1 MNLSLR
7 IHQFLLLFQVL
18 SPSDTPA
25 QDGNVG
31 TAAHLVSKSKSGG
44 LSSGTIAVIIISIIA
59 AIAAVIVVVVLKRRG
74 AFSSKRRISEYDA
87 SASELKIN

>member
-7 IHQFLLLFQVL
+7 IHQVLLLF

-31 TAAHLVSKSKSGG
+31 TAAHLVSKSGG

-59 AIAAVIVVVVLKRRG
+59 AIAAVVVVLKRRG

>member
-31 TAAHLVSKSKSGG
+31 TAAHLVSKSGG

-59 AIAAVIVVVVLKRRG
+59 AIAVVVVVLKRRG

>member
-31 TAAHLVSKSKSGG
+31 TAAHLVSKSGG

>member
-59 AIAAVIVVVVLKRRG
+59 AIAAVVVVLKRRG

>member
-1 MNLSLR
+1 M
-7 IHQFLLLFQVL
+7 
-18 SPSDTPA
+18 
-25 QDGNVG
+25 G

-44 LSSGTIAVIIISIIA
+44 LSSGTIAIISIIA

>member
-31 TAAHLVSKSKSGG
+31 TAAHLVSKSGG

-59 AIAAVIVVVVLKRRG
+59 AIAAVVVVLKRRG